1 MTSPELLLRDLA
13 VVLMAAGAAAVLFR
27 QLRRP
32 IVIGYLLA
40 GLIVG
45 PNLTAQLVSDQSTI
59 RLLSELG
66 VILLM
71 FSIGLDFRLRLIA
84 KTASTAGTAAAVELS
99 LMLALGY
106 AAGHLLGWSPL
117 ASLFTGATVAISST
131 MIVARTFMEE
141 GIAGRVKEMVFGT
154 LIFEDLAAMLLI
166 ALLTAA
172 ASGAQISGATM
183 GLLLARLAVVL
194 ALFLIFGMLVV
205 PRVVRLVVALRHQE
219 MLVVGAVGLCFGLAW
234 MAHLGGF
241 SVALGAFL
249 AGALAAESGLG
260 RVLEEEVRPLRDV
273 FAAVFFVAVGMQLD
287 PAMILES
294 WWVILGFTVLVLVG
308 KTVGVTL
315 GVFLA
320 GRGTREAIQSGL
332 SLAQIGEFSFI
343 IAGVGLQLEAVPPLL
358 GTIAVSVSVVTA
370 FLSPLLIRNATAIA
384 AWVDRRLPHPVQTVA
399 SLYGSWVESLRSA
412 PAGGKTPWRRVRAA
426 LPWLLL
432 DVLAIAGLTWLG
444 SVMREPLAGIARQL
458 GVPARA
464 AFLAAGVMMAAAAV
478 PFIFGIVRVALGLG
492 QELSAIAIPLP
503 PQGKVD
509 NGRAPRRTLAAAL
522 QIGIVLVTG
531 APLVAI
537 TQPFIPGLAGLALLL
552 LVLLVLG
559 VAFWRS
565 ANDLLGH
572 LRAGAEVVVASLAKQ
587 SRATGQFEVVR
598 QILPGLGDF
607 EPVLISEACG
617 SRGMSLGELNLRGHT
632 GATVVGLLRG
642 EERIAFPEASTRL
655 RPGDLVA
662 LTGSHEAIEA
672 ARRILA
678 GSETEEPPKPPR
690 ARPPRGEGWSR

>member
-13 VVLMAAGAAAVLFR
+13 VVLMAAGVAAVVFR

-40 GLIVG
+40 GLVVG
-45 PNLTAQLVSDQSTI
+45 PNLTPQLVSDENTI

-84 KTASTAGTAAAVELS
+84 KTATTAGTAAAVELS
-99 LMLALGY
+99 LMVVLGY
-106 AAGHLLGWSPL
+106 AAGQLLGWSPL

-141 GIAGRVKEMVFGT
+141 GITGRVKEMVFGT
-154 LIFEDLAAMLLI
+154 LIFEDLAAMLFI

-241 SVALGAFL
+241 SVALGGFL

-260 RVLEEEVRPLRDV
+260 KVLEEQIRPLRDV
-273 FAAVFFVAVGMQLD
+273 FAAIFFVAVGMQLD
-287 PAMILES
+287 PKLILES
-294 WWVILGFTVLVLVG
+294 WWVILGFTLLVLGG

-343 IAGVGLQLEAVPPLL
+343 IAGVGVQMGAVPPLL
-358 GTIAVSVSVVTA
+358 GTIAVSVSAVTA
-370 FLSPLLIRNATAIA
+370 FLSPLLIRNATGIS

-399 SLYGSWVESLRSA
+399 SLYGSWVESLRAA
-412 PAGGKTPWRRVRAA
+412 PPERTPWRRVRAS

-432 DVLAIAGLTWLG
+432 DVLVIAGLAWLG
-444 SVMREPLAGIARQL
+444 SAMREPLAAIARQL

-464 AFLAAGVMMAAAAV
+464 AFLAVGGMMAAAAV
-478 PFIFGIVRVALGLG
+478 PFIFGIVRVARRLG
-492 QELSAIAIPLP
+492 QELATIAIPLP
-503 PQGKVD
+503 LKGKVD
-509 NGRAPRRTLAAAL
+509 NGRAPRRTLAVAL
-522 QIGIVLVTG
+522 QIGIVLIVG

-537 TQPFIPGLAGLALLL
+537 TQPFIPGLAGLAMLLT
-552 LVLLVLG
+552 VLLVLG

-572 LRAGAEVVVASLAKQ
+572 LKAGAEVVVASLAKQ

-598 QILPGLGDF
+598 EMLPGLGDF
-607 EPVLISEACG
+607 EPVLVSER
-617 SRGMSLGELNLRGHT
+617 SRSGGMSLGELNLRGHT

-642 EERIAFPEASTRL
+642 DERIPFPEATTRL
-655 RPGDLVA
+655 RTGDLVA
-662 LTGSHEAIEA
+662 LTGSHEAIAA
-672 ARRILA
+672 ARRIL
-678 GSETEEPPKPPR
+678 GDPEPEPR
-690 ARPPRGEGWSR
+690 VAPSRQRHPRGEGRPR

>member
-13 VVLMAAGAAAVLFR
+13 VVLMAAGVAAVVFR
-27 QLRRP
+27 QLHRP

-40 GLIVG
+40 GLVVG
-45 PNLTAQLVSDQSTI
+45 PNLTPQLVSDQNTI

-84 KTASTAGTAAAVELS
+84 KTATTAGTAATVELG
-99 LMLALGY
+99 LMLTLGY
-106 AAGHLLGWSPL
+106 AAGQLLGWSPL

-141 GIAGRVKEMVFGT
+141 GITGRVKEMVFGT

-183 GLLLARLAVVL
+183 GLLLVRLAVVL

-205 PRVVRLVVALRHQE
+205 PRAVRLVVALRHQE

-234 MAHLGGF
+234 LAHLGGF
-241 SVALGAFL
+241 SVALGGFL

-260 RVLEEEVRPLRDV
+260 SVLEEQIRPLRDV
-273 FAAVFFVAVGMQLD
+273 FAAIFFVAVGMQLD
-287 PAMILES
+287 PTLIAES
-294 WWVILGFTVLVLVG
+294 WWVILGFTLLVLVG

-343 IAGVGLQLEAVPPLL
+343 IAGVGVHLNAVPPLL

-370 FLSPLLIRNATAIA
+370 FLSPLLIRNATDIS
-384 AWVDRRLPHPVQTVA
+384 AWVDRRLPHPVQAVA
-399 SLYGSWVESLRSA
+399 SLYGSWVESLREA
-412 PAGGKTPWRRVRAA
+412 PPERTPWRRVRAS

-432 DVLAIAGLTWLG
+432 DVLVIAGLAWLG
-444 SVMREPLAGIARQL
+444 SAMRQPLAAIAQQL

-464 AFLAAGVMMAAAAV
+464 AFLAVGAIMAASAV
-478 PFIFGIVRVALGLG
+478 PFIFGIVRVARRLG
-492 QELSAIAIPLP
+492 QELATIAVPLP
-503 PQGKVD
+503 LKGKVD
-509 NGRAPRRTLAAAL
+509 NGLAPRRTLAAAL

-552 LVLLVLG
+552 TVLLVLG

-598 QILPGLGDF
+598 EMLPGLGDF
-607 EPVLISEACG
+607 EPVLISERSSSG
-617 SRGMSLGELNLRGHT
+617 GKSLGELNLRGHT

-642 EERIAFPEASTRL
+642 DERIAFPEATTRL
-655 RPGDLVA
+655 RAGDLVA
-662 LTGSHEAIEA
+662 LTGSHEAIAA
-672 ARRILA
+672 ARRIL
-678 GSETEEPPKPPR
+678 GDPEPEPATKP
-690 ARPPRGEGWSR
+690 ARPRRPRGEGWSR